1 MFPGYLFTGKTVGET
16 AEENAFSSSET
27 CSTRLETDVSCEE
40 YIEQHSRELHRF
52 VDNVYSTV

>member
-1 MFPGYLFTGKTVGET
+1 VGET